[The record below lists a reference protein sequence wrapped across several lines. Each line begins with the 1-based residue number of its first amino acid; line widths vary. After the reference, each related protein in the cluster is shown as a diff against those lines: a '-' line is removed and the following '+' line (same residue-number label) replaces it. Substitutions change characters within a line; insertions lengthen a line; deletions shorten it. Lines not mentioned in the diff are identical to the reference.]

1 MRDGLRAPRL
11 VPGLKGAAAGS
22 DEAYVEGESSSTASA
37 AAGPAVLVPAW
48 GDTPANGGLPE
59 PPEGAAIR
67 VVRARHEACGH
78 DTRVHL
84 PGALPSRAV
93 RRFVCQGCA
102 RPFEAPALEEVE
114 LRPPAPPKRS
124 APRRLP
130 SLPKPPSLSAP
141 EWLRDPRS
149 RGWRYL
155 SIPLAAVAVVAA
167 LMAIQ
172 GSDEPEIP
180 FQASVPPSAAA
191 GADAGPGAKA
201 ERQRPAGKGRS
212 SADLIRESS
221 FSLALPAGWKRSDPA
236 AGATFAAATTAA
248 DADAT
253 LWVER
258 DPDLDF
264 PEFEARSLQQLRALA
279 GNAQVVERVAAP
291 TADATLVRL
300 AADAPENSPAYEVTL
315 RASGPYRYYLS
326 TTVQPGASPE
336 AVEGAELIHG
346 SFLPSGGA
354 AGGSG
359 GNG

>member
-1 MRDGLRAPRL
+1 MRDGWRVPRPL
-11 VPGLKGAAAGS
+11 SRLKGAAAGS

-37 AAGPAVLVPAW
+37 AAGRAVLVPARW
-48 GDTPANGGLPE
+48 ETPANGGFPE

-78 DTRVHL
+78 DTRVRL

-114 LRPPAPPKRS
+114 ARPPAPSKRPVPRRLPG
-124 APRRLP
+124 PRRLP
-130 SLPKPPSLSAP
+130 SLPKPPSVSAP

-155 SIPLAAVAVVAA
+155 SIPLAAVAVIAA

-172 GSDEPEIP
+172 GSDEPDVP

-191 GADAGPGAKA
+191 DAGAEAKA
-201 ERQRPAGKGRS
+201 ERQRPAGKDRG

-221 FSLALPAGWKRSDPA
+221 FSLALPAGWKRSDPG
-236 AGATFAAATTAA
+236 AGATFAAATAA
-248 DADAT
+248 GDADAT

-291 TADATLVRL
+291 TADATVVRL

-315 RASGPYRYYLS
+315 RASGPTA
-326 TTVQPGASPE
+326 TTSPPRSSRTPRPRRSRE
-336 AVEGAELIHG
+336 
-346 SFLPSGGA
+346 PS
-354 AGGSG
+354 
-359 GNG
+359 